1 MTERYQV
8 TLHSQMG
15 PRTGLLTLERRGSY
29 FTGLL
34 ELMGYENAV
43 QGVQAEDGNLHLF
56 HSIRTAVHPLL
67 CETMLALQDGHLTG
81 ETTAKACRIRWE
93 GVPLPGGAPGQAGQE
108 EQRA

>member
-15 PRTGLLTLERRGSY
+15 PRTGLLTLERRGGY

-34 ELMGYENAV
+34 ELMGYENTV

-56 HSIRTAVHPLL
+56 HMIRTAVHPLL
-67 CETMLALQDGHLTG
+67 CETVLALQGGRLTG

-93 GVPLPGGAPGQAGQE
+93 GVPLPGGAPEQAGQE

>member
-1 MTERYQV
+1 MSERYQV

-15 PRTGLLTLERRGSY
+15 PRTGFLTLERRGNY

-34 ELMGYENAV
+34 ELMGYENTV

-56 HSIRTAVHPLL
+56 HPIRTAVHTLL
-67 CETMLALQDGHLTG
+67 CETVLALRDGYLTG

-93 GVPLPGGAPGQAGQE
+93 GVPLPSGVPGRAGQE
-108 EQRA
+108 DQRA

>member
-1 MTERYQV
+1 MAERYQV

-34 ELMGYENAV
+34 ELMGYENTV
-43 QGVQAEDGNLHLF
+43 QGV
-56 HSIRTAVHPLL
+56 HPLR
-67 CETMLALQDGHLTG
+67 CETVLALRDGYLTG

-93 GVPLPGGAPGQAGQE
+93 GVPLPSGVPGRAGQE
-108 EQRA
+108 DQRA

>member
-1 MTERYQV
+1 MSERYQV

-15 PRTGLLTLERRGSY
+15 PRTGFLTLESRGNY

-34 ELMGYENAV
+34 ELMGYENTV

-56 HSIRTAVHPLL
+56 HSIRTAVHTLL
-67 CETMLALQDGHLTG
+67 CETVLALQDGHLTG